1 MSNYI
6 IFDYSEANTIDF
18 NQVQETS
25 YKTLR
30 VSNDSTKS
38 VIEYIGDMPSSIQS
52 LTSKEGPYT
61 REQMLDIMTGSI
73 WILEY

>member
-18 NQVQETS
+18 NQVEETS
-25 YKTLR
+25 YETLR
-30 VSNDSTKS
+30 VSNDNTKS
-38 VIEYIGDMPSSIQS
+38 VIEYVGDMPSSIQS

-61 REQMLDIMTGSI
+61 KEQMLDIMTGSI
-73 WILEY
+73 WILQY

>member
-18 NQVQETS
+18 NQVEETS

-30 VSNDSTKS
+30 VSNDNTKS

>member
-30 VSNDSTKS
+30 VSNDNTKS

>member
-30 VSNDSTKS
+30 VSNDNTKS

-52 LTSKEGPYT
+52 LTFKEGAYT

>member
-30 VSNDSTKS
+30 VSNDNTKS

-52 LTSKEGPYT
+52 LTFKEGPYT